1 MELGM
6 YSVELKRDS
15 IEELFAAVRGYGF
28 TAMQFDYLSVCDE
41 EMPAHID
48 SALTAR
54 IRAAAQANG
63 VKIVSVN
70 GTFNMI
76 HPDPAV
82 RADGLARFEELAKH
96 MKELDCNFVTMC
108 TGSRSTESMWR
119 FHPDSLSGDAWQDLL
134 ETMGKALEIAEKY
147 DLILGLETEPNNAMN
162 RPERCHDLLECF
174 RTPRLKVIMD
184 IANLF
189 RPGMAQPG
197 NVRPVMFHAMELLGD
212 RVGLAHGKDILA
224 GDGIACTYAGNGI
237 VDFAYFKELLEQY
250 RYTGCLVLH
259 GLHEECEFEKA
270 VSFIRSVFG
279 EDQA

>member
-134 ETMGKALEIAEKY
+134 EKSREAAEENKAAVRAYEALLTMHIPSLRWIYEYVLDVEFFRDCNRIAKSKLYHHSEHLHKAAE
-147 DLILGLETEPNNAMN
+147 ILGNIIEDLEYDSQARYGEAPKLELDYTRAFCEGRNREVYSIIDTEVEELIK
-162 RPERCHDLLECF
+162 RG
-174 RTPRLKVIMD
+174 RT
-184 IANLF
+184 A
-189 RPGMAQPG
+189 
-197 NVRPVMFHAMELLGD
+197 
-212 RVGLAHGKDILA
+212 
-224 GDGIACTYAGNGI
+224 
-237 VDFAYFKELLEQY
+237 
-250 RYTGCLVLH
+250 
-259 GLHEECEFEKA
+259 
-270 VSFIRSVFG
+270 
-279 EDQA
+279 